1 MRQTIRG
8 DLPANSFLCTV
19 LDHSTALAI
28 CGFVISAVCFA
39 TGPATFAFG
48 NAVKY
53 RWASIVFV
61 VEIALFALN
70 LLVSGYIIVYRL
82 SAALQ
87 SSIDFLTA
95 QLERMSGNV
104 LIGSTANVTP
114 SFIRAPT
121 GSDDILLQ
129 KRLAFQ
135 TLEKEMSTVGR
146 VALWVCSI
154 CMLHAWVV
162 KSKLDVVRRYLRI

>member
-8 DLPANSFLCTV
+8 DLPANSFLSTV

-95 QLERMSGNV
+95 QLERVSGNV
-104 LIGSTANVTP
+104 LTGTANVTP

-121 GSDDILLQ
+121 GSDEILLQ

-146 VALWVCSI
+146 VALWVCCI
-154 CMLHAWVV
+154 CMLYALVV